1 MTRRRHTYLWI
12 ALAAVLLALGFLF
25 DGLVHGWVT
34 AHSTPGGLAIAR
46 QLSKWGD
53 WPGHVLVGALSLGVS
68 LLLRQRSWTLTFTAM
83 LLACLLAG
91 IVSPAIKIL
100 AGRSRPNVTTH
111 LGWNGPSIAAKKRSF
126 PSGHT
131 LTTTAF
137 FAALLMAHRRLG
149 LALLP
154 IPIAIALSRIYLSA
168 HYLSDVIFGAALGIC
183 CALLAWRIVRKRMAS
198 APAQ

>member
-1 MTRRRHTYLWI
+1 MTRRRHIYLWI
-12 ALAAVLLALGFLF
+12 ALAVVLLALGFLF
-25 DGLVHGWVT
+25 DGPVHGWVT

-53 WPGHVLVGALSLGVS
+53 WPGHVLVGALGLGVS

-83 LLACLLAG
+83 LLACALAG
-91 IVSPAIKIL
+91 IVSPVIKNL
-100 AGRSRPNVTTH
+100 TGRSRPYATTQIR
-111 LGWNGPSIAAKKRSF
+111 WNGPSFEPKKRSF

-137 FAALLMAHRRLG
+137 FAALLIAQRRIG
-149 LALLP
+149 LVLLP

-168 HYLSDVIFGAALGIC
+168 HYLSDVIFGATLGIG
-183 CALLAWRIVRKRMAS
+183 CALVAWQVVRKRMAP
-198 APAQ
+198 APA